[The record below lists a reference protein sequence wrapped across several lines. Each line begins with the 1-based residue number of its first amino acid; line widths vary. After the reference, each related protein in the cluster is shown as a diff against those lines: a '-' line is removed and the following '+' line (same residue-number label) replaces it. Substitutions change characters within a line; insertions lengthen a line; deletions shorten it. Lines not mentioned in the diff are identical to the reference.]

1 MSKVIEAMRPDLY
14 GAKTPSKEDYKPLCI
29 GCDKEEGR
37 YANKS
42 LCLACWA
49 DAEGQE

>member
-1 MSKVIEAMRPDLY
+1 MSCKMMSETIIDVKFNDIEY
-14 GAKTPSKEDYKPLCI
+14 GYKPVCI
-29 GCDKEEGR
+29 GCEKEEGR

-49 DAEGQE
+49 DAEGENE